1 MLTNFMYPDEKKR
14 ELVVSIPK
22 SPNSFDLIDIT
33 RFVVVFGCSIA
44 LFYYDSPLLGYFVL
58 LTSFFCFLLIAVKF
72 FVVAIIKQHIS
83 NLKKLKKIYETPVE
97 TIDGDNIT
105 YMFVAPSEDFVKKI
119 AKTTDRLKKNK

>member
-1 MLTNFMYPDEKKR
+1 MYPDEKKR

-72 FVVAIIKQHIS
+72 FVVAILCQHIVNNAFRLVLHELFNAS
-83 NLKKLKKIYETPVE
+83 
-97 TIDGDNIT
+97 
-105 YMFVAPSEDFVKKI
+105 DFFRCKALRNNGAQPYVFWVVH
-119 AKTTDRLKKNK
+119 ADH